1 MENSTTTQTTLVDQL
16 RKMKKGETIA
26 FPICKL
32 ISVRSTIARLKF
44 IYETMRFSCKVD
56 PEVSGQPR
64 TFTVTRIL

>member
-1 MENSTTTQTTLVDQL
+1 MEKKTINQTTLVDQL
-16 RKMKKGETIA
+16 RKLKKDETIV

-56 PEVSGQPR
+56 PDVKDQTR
-64 TFTVTRIL
+64 TFTVTRIR